1 MGKAIDLTGQKF
13 GRLTV
18 LKRVENYISPN
29 GEKRA
34 QWLCKCECG
43 KEVVV
48 MGKNLRKGLTK
59 SCGCLYKERTSKIN
73 VVHKA
78 TGTRLHNEWRAMKA
92 RCNIPSCSNYEY
104 YGGRGIKVCDEWIN
118 DFEAFKQ
125 WAIKNGY
132 ADKLT
137 IDRIDVNGDYCP
149 ENCRWISFQENCW
162 NRDKKPRRTN
172 TSGYSG
178 VMRRK
183 DSGKWRAYITVDRKC
198 VHLGTYDRIEEA
210 VEARKRAEEKY
221 WK

>member
-18 LKRVENYISPN
+18 LKRAENYISPN
-29 GEKRA
+29 GGKRA

-48 MGKNLRKGLTK
+48 LGKNLRKGLTR
-59 SCGCLYKERTSKIN
+59 SCGCFQKERLSEIST
-73 VVHKA
+73 VHKA

-125 WAIKNGY
+125 WAIK
-132 ADKLT
+132 KWL
-137 IDRIDVNGDYCP
+137 
-149 ENCRWISFQENCW
+149 CR
-162 NRDKKPRRTN
+162 
-172 TSGYSG
+172 
-178 VMRRK
+178 
-183 DSGKWRAYITVDRKC
+183 
-198 VHLGTYDRIEEA
+198 
-210 VEARKRAEEKY
+210 
-221 WK
+221 